1 MSPYFSLSNKIVFGG
16 RVLLKIVRVSCFVD
30 YQSSST
36 GILRHKASS
45 EDSFGNESKFL
56 LPSGSQYLFCQIV
69 SFSQEERL

>member
-45 EDSFGNESKFL
+45 EDSFGNEAKFL
-56 LPSGSQYLFCQIV
+56 LPSGSQYLFCQTV
-69 SFSQEERL
+69 